1 MTFGQL
7 VKRRRQELDLTQS
20 ELAERMGL
28 KQQSVAKFE
37 KMTQAPRRSTIE
49 KIAIALEMNP
59 DELTP
64 VFITTPNPIHSNIL
78 HPTANFSAPVYKKG
92 ALIQKTEGSVT
103 SLEIPNELKAEGSVT
118 FLEIPNELKTEIDQ
132 LVTIFIS
139 LNIEGKQKVLSYI
152 NDMGKI
158 YKS

>member
-49 KIAIALEMNP
+49 KIASALEMNP

-64 VFITTPNPIHSNIL
+64 VFITTPNPIHSNVL
-78 HPTANFSAPVYKKG
+78 HPTANFSTPVYKKG
-92 ALIQKTEGSVT
+92 ALMQKTEGSV
-103 SLEIPNELKAEGSVT
+103 SS
-118 FLEIPNELKTEIDQ
+118 LEIPNELKTEIDQ

>member
-64 VFITTPNPIHSNIL
+64 VFITTPNLIHSNIL

-103 SLEIPNELKAEGSVT
+103 S
-118 FLEIPNELKTEIDQ
+118 LEIPNELKTEIDQ